1 MNFNDYPYR
10 GQYGFP
16 SNWPVEWPYWDNLIL
31 YPPSTTAGTSLTY
44 SGLIVPED
52 VHHVLAL
59 VWGGG
64 GSGAGSPGTQDGS
77 STGGGGG
84 GFAAGIIDCVPGQQL
99 PDVIIGGPTNGTS
112 GAVGSTGSTSSI
124 GNLIIATGG
133 LGGVNAATST
143 AAAGPIGGSGNANL
157 RIGFTA
163 IGGYGG
169 STSGLGATSRRAT
182 GGGGPGW
189 FWTSN
194 PADGKRNRGGD
205 TTQAHALSCGTGG
218 GGLGGRGGDS
228 AQILTA
234 NQATAPGGLG
244 GNGADHN
251 ATTGNLNGAG
261 GSRGDG
267 NNAHPTAGPGFFSA
281 YAATALSAITTNA
294 TIASMDRYEAIH
306 TFRVLINMFAFGGHN
321 GNAALK
327 IREFYIG
334 GYGAGTANSAGTINA
349 VVGLGGGNGGS
360 FGGTLGVAGNSAG
373 AVTATNADFF
383 AGGGG
388 AANVGAGACTGG
400 NGGVAGGGGG
410 ARNGSTGAACT
421 GGQGGGGFAIL
432 AWVRGF

>member
-16 SNWPVEWPYWDNLIL
+16 DNWPNDWPFWENLIC
-31 YPPSTTAGTSLTY
+31 YPCSTTAGTSLTY
-44 SGLIVPED
+44 SGLIVPPD

-64 GSGAGSPGTQDGS
+64 GSGAGSPGSQDGS

-84 GFAAGIIDCVPGQQL
+84 GFSAGIIDCWPGQQL
-99 PDVIIGGPTNGTS
+99 PDVVIGGTTNGTS
-112 GAVGSTGSTSSI
+112 GAVGTTGSTSSI
-124 GNLIIATGG
+124 GNLLISTGG

-143 AAAGPIGGSGNANL
+143 AAVGPSGGTGTANL

-194 PADGKRNRGGD
+194 LDGRRNRGGD
-205 TTQAHALSCGTGG
+205 TTAAHANACATGG

-234 NQATAPGGLG
+234 NQITRGGGLG
-244 GNGADHN
+244 GNAADH
-251 ATTGNLNGAG
+251 ALTTGNLNGSG
-261 GSRGDG
+261 GSLGDAS
-267 NNAHPTAGPGFFSA
+267 NSNPTAGPGFFM
-281 YAATALSAITTNA
+281 AAPASTFSAITTNS
-294 TIASMDRYEAIH
+294 TIAVMDRYEVMN
-306 TFRVLINMFAFGGHN
+306 TFRELINMFAFGGN
-321 GNAALK
+321 TRSVALK
-327 IREFYIG
+327 IREFHIG
-334 GYGAGTANSAGTINA
+334 GFGIGTLNSAGTINHTA
-349 VVGLGGGNGGS
+349 AGLGGGGAS
-360 FGGTLGVAGNSAG
+360 FGGAQGVAANSAG
-373 AVTATNADFF
+373 AVNGDSADFF
-383 AGGGG
+383 GGGGG

-410 ARNGSTGAACT
+410 ARNGSSGAACT

-432 AWVRGF
+432 AWTRGY